1 MDENRYYYK
10 QNTFTSNASDDS
22 SCTFPLPWLT
32 DTRRRKS
39 RLGKHGRH
47 TRVLQEVNSENNN
60 NVEPIADENNEPY
73 STSEKNGSSF
83 DYTKP
88 TDADTDTQDAGYVE
102 STDVL
107 NSSFIKMNKNCTNE
121 ISFSNFDTT
130 DLMDISVSKA
140 DTNCDIDIIEPCHF
154 SSAEEMH
161 VQRNVYSRSPET
173 ILRTNEHSPFENEI
187 LNLHGKSYSPEF
199 ILKTTNQ
206 LSTASKADEV
216 CNPLRTTLPIDMIL
230 KTNEYS
236 SLLDE
241 AAVELNRTPFAMDL
255 VMKPNTFPSPK
266 ENTSGSN
273 HRTPLPA
280 DLVLKTNDY
289 ESPKENILRSPF
301 DEVDSGLTGD
311 YSSSRDNSSTGH
323 RRSTDFAPKRN
334 EYSSPRENITTDP
347 HLSLFPIDFVSKKNN
362 YTSPQEHMS
371 LDSHLPSSV
380 ADFVPKN
387 DNFSPP
393 QEQMSL
399 DSHIPSSIADFA
411 LQNNN
416 YSLPQEHMSVDSHLP
431 SISSAEFAP
440 TKNDHSSPPEQMSVD
455 SHLPT
460 GPIESAP
467 KKNDYSSPRE
477 NMLVDSHLPTF
488 PIDFASKKEDRLS
501 PKDNIPSFTVPDSV
515 PKTNNDQFETPQRTP
530 FSSEPLQKAN
540 QSSPKRA
547 EIPNSIHPKVNQ
559 APAVKPVEISA
570 NEFKQPEAVRPP
582 PKKDDF
588 QFEAPLPPPNF
599 RINDKLPTSITVNGR
614 SYSVTNV
621 LGSGGSSLVYQV
633 LHPET
638 YAILAIKQVK
648 LYEVDET
655 IAEGY
660 IEEVKMLKKL
670 QKCDSIIKMY
680 DHEIIKE
687 NDKDKLLNVVMEK
700 GDTDLAE
707 LLKNV
712 NKSKKPSIYMI
723 LYYWTE
729 MLSAVHEIHKQGI
742 VHSDLKPANF
752 LIVRGS
758 LKLIDFGIASNIQ
771 GDATSVYKD
780 VFTGTLN
787 YMSPEAMEFVSRPS
801 GSIGYRINYKSDV
814 WSLGCI
820 LYHLIYGRL
829 PFQNIKNRF
838 EKMKAIV
845 DAKVGVKFPEAE
857 GIPKVLMSALKSC
870 LEKNP
875 EKRASVGEL
884 LQLPYVSQ

>member
-10 QNTFTSNASDDS
+10 QNTYTSNASDDS

-73 STSEKNGSSF
+73 STSEKNGTSF
-83 DYTKP
+83 DHTKS
-88 TDADTDTQDAGYVE
+88 TDADTDTQDAGYVG

-107 NSSFIKMNKNCTNE
+107 NSSFIKMNKTGTNE
-121 ISFSNFDTT
+121 FSFSNFDTT

-140 DTNCDIDIIEPCHF
+140 DTNCDMDIIEPCHF

-173 ILRTNEHSPFENEI
+173 ILRTNHHSPFENEL

-216 CNPLRTTLPIDMIL
+216 CNPLRTTLPIDMVL

-236 SLLDE
+236 PLLNDV
-241 AAVELNRTPFAMDL
+241 AVESSRTSFAMDL
-255 VMKPNTFPSPK
+255 VMKSNTFPSSK
-266 ENTSGSN
+266 ENTCGSN

-289 ESPKENILRSPF
+289 ESPKENVLRSPF
-301 DEVDSGLTGD
+301 DEADSGLTGD
-311 YSSSRDNSSTGH
+311 YSSSRDSSSTGH
-323 RRSTDFAPKRN
+323 RRSTDFASKSN

-347 HLSLFPIDFVSKKNN
+347 HLYLFPIDFVSKKNN

-380 ADFVPKN
+380 ADFAPKN

-399 DSHIPSSIADFA
+399 DSHIPSPMADFA
-411 LQNNN
+411 LQHNN
-416 YSLPQEHMSVDSHLP
+416 YSSPQEHMSVDSP
-431 SISSAEFAP
+431 
-440 TKNDHSSPPEQMSVD
+440 
-455 SHLPT
+455 LPT
-460 GPIESAP
+460 DPIDLAP
-467 KKNDYSSPRE
+467 KNNDYSSPRQ
-477 NMLVDSHLPTF
+477 NIMVDSHLPTF
-488 PIDFASKKEDRLS
+488 PIDFASKKQDRSS
-501 PKDNIPSFTVPDSV
+501 PKDNIPSDPHRPSFSIPDSV
-515 PKTNNDQFETPQRTP
+515 LKTNNHQFETPQRTP

-540 QSSPKRA
+540 QSSPKRT
-547 EIPNSIHPKVNQ
+547 EIPNSMHPKVNQ
-559 APAVKPVEISA
+559 APIVKPVENCA

-588 QFEAPLPPPNF
+588 QFEAPLPPPNLK
-599 RINDKLPTSITVNGR
+599 INDKLPTSITVNGR

-638 YAILAIKQVK
+638 YSILAIKQVK

-680 DHEIIKE
+680 DHEIIRE

-707 LLKNV
+707 LLKTV

-838 EKMKAIV
+838 EKMRAIV
-845 DAKVGVKFPEAE
+845 DAKVGVKFPETE
-857 GIPKVLMSALKSC
+857 DIPKVLMSALKSC